1 MQRKGGLGRGLDALF
16 NDNSGEE
23 QIAITLRLS
32 EIEPNRLQP
41 RKDFDEKAIAELS
54 ESIAIYGVL
63 QPLLV
68 RPNPNGGYEIVAGE
82 RRWRASRL
90 AGLETVPAIVRH
102 INDTEILEVA
112 LVENLQR
119 EDLNPV
125 EEAEG
130 YKMLSE
136 TYGLTQDEVSVK
148 VGKSRP
154 TIANSVR
161 LLGLPSDILKMVRS
175 GNISAGHGRAILA
188 FEDPALQKKAAEIA
202 FEGASVR
209 DIEKMAKLGKHELVK
224 AKEKKKENYYEE
236 VELALTEALGRKVKI
251 TASKNKGSMEIEF
264 YGKDDLTR
272 LANLL
277 GRDE

>member
-41 RKDFDEKAIAELS
+41 RKDFDEKAIEELS
-54 ESIAIYGVL
+54 ESSALYGVL

-68 RPNPNGGYEIVAGE
+68 RPNPNGGFEIVAGE

-90 AGLETVPAIVRH
+90 AGLETVPAIVKN
-102 INDTEILEVA
+102 INDTEILEIA

-130 YKMLSE
+130 YKMLAE
-136 TYGLTQDEVSVK
+136 TYGLTQDEVSIK

-154 TIANSVR
+154 AIANSVR
-161 LLGLPSDILKMVRS
+161 LLGLPDDILKMVRS

-188 FEDPALQKKAAEIA
+188 FEDPTLQKEAAEVA
-202 FEGASVR
+202 FSGASVR
-209 DIEKMAKLGKHELVK
+209 EIERMAKHGKGEPVTT
-224 AKEKKKENYYEE
+224 KEKKKETYYEE
-236 VELALTEALGRKVKI
+236 AELALTEALGRKVKI
-251 TASKNKGSMEIEF
+251 KASGKKGTMEIEF